1 MSHSDSSADSPE
13 PTANPAGDP
22 AELMRQAQSGLEA
35 LKAAK
40 QQPGYQQTPEE
51 AEVERD
57 FFRGIAN
64 SMLEIAKAHGN
75 TELEASAKALLARLG
90 S

>member
-1 MSHSDSSADSPE
+1 MSQADSSPNSPE
-13 PTANPAGDP
+13 PTSHSTNDP

-35 LKAAK
+35 LKTAK